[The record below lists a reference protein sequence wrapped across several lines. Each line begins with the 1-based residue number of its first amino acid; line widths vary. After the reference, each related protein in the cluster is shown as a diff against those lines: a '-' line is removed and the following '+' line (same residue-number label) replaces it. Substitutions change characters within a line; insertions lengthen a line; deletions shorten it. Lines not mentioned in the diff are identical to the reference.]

1 VRADISKLHVNVEKF
16 NQNFNEEFWTQYNKL
31 LNDLKNVSS
40 TLSGKKRVFNH
51 HNRLKREDEFNGH
64 FNHE

>member
-31 LNDLKNVSS
+31 LNDLKSVSS
-40 TLSGKKRVFNH
+40 TLSGK
-51 HNRLKREDEFNGH
+51 D
-64 FNHE
+64 